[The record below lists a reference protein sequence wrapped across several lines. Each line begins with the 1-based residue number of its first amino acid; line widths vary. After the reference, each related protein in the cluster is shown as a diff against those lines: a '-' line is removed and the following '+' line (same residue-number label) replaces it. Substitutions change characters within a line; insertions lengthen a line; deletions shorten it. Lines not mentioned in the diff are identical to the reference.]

1 MTEPTP
7 DTKHCPKCGED
18 LLRSEFGPSKSTKD
32 GLFGWCRS
40 CKRRGDLQS
49 HTDHRESRTRKMR
62 ERYHANPEP
71 QQAASRAR
79 TRANPEENRARATA
93 WNKANV
99 ERRRYINR
107 SWQHRT
113 YAADPE
119 RFREVWRRREAVIRQ
134 GVTLVPFTLDQLA
147 AKVAYWGNRC
157 RWCGGPFEAIDHVKP
172 LAAGGPHMLA
182 NLTPS
187 CRRCNAT
194 KRDMW
199 PLTAWLVVLDRLLV
213 VV

>member
-1 MTEPTP
+1 
-7 DTKHCPKCGED
+7 
-18 LLRSEFGPSKSTKD
+18 
-32 GLFGWCRS
+32 
-40 CKRRGDLQS
+40 
-49 HTDHRESRTRKMR
+49 MR

-199 PLTAWLVVLDRLLV
+199 PLTAWVVVLDRLLV